1 MRYFKLI
8 ESPVGVLNLVASENG
23 LTAIVLENDDPR
35 RVRLGTL
42 CESREHR
49 VLIRAESQL
58 RQYFARDRDS
68 FLLALEGA
76 RTAA

>member
-8 ESPVGVLNLVASENG
+8 ESPVAVLNLVASENG
-23 LTAIVLENDDPR
+23 LTAIVWENDDPR

-42 CESREHR
+42 CESREH
-49 VLIRAESQL
+49 
-58 RQYFARDRDS
+58 